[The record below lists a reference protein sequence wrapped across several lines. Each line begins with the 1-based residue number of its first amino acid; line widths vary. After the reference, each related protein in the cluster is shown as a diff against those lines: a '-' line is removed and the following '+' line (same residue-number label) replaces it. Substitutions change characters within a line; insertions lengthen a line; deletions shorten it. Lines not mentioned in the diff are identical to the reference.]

1 MRQERTSPFLFKDA
15 AQEIEFVFYDQIP
28 SKTVNLQIKGEP
40 AYRVN
45 IAALHLYG
53 LYRNSI
59 YESSRE
65 NPDLAQDIKE
75 GKNQYHEP
83 EESSLSKKLSYQ
95 SPVYHYSVF
104 AGLDAMKGWQES
116 KGKMKCFMAFQNDG
130 SRKLKVGFVHFTEQV
145 VSGKNVVYIAQ
156 AAVQNRGQGIGRHL
170 MECVLAHYPV
180 GMEFYILT
188 RIFNSEA
195 KNLYG
200 KRLKFSPIEIDEIEQ
215 LGYDKH
221 YCGFK
226 RTTTESE
233 VQEIINSQ
241 KQSAPHQTEDI
252 AERTQKSFGY

>member
-15 AQEIEFVFYDQIP
+15 AQKIEFVFYDQIP
-28 SKTVNLQIKGEP
+28 SKTVNLRIKGDP
-40 AYRVN
+40 AFRVN

-53 LYRNSI
+53 LYRNSL
-59 YESSRE
+59 YESYRE
-65 NPDLAQDIKE
+65 KPDLAQDIKE
-75 GKNQYHEP
+75 RKNQYY
-83 EESSLSKKLSYQ
+83 ESKESLLSKKPSYQ
-95 SPVYHYSVF
+95 SPLYHYSIFVS
-104 AGLDAMKGWQES
+104 LDAMKEWRES
-116 KGKMKCFMAFQNDG
+116 KGKMKCYMAFQNDV

-145 VSGKNVVYIAQ
+145 VSGKKVVYIAH

-180 GMEFYILT
+180 GTEFYILT
-188 RIFNSEA
+188 RVFNSEA

-215 LGYDKH
+215 LGYDKR

-241 KQSAPHQTEDI
+241 KQSVPHQTEDI